1 MDEFLMF
8 YAPFIV
14 IIGSIAVAFLM
25 GGRMGQSEKRNR
37 HTKKL

>member
-14 IIGSIAVAFLM
+14 IIGSVAVAFLM
-25 GGRMGQSEKRNR
+25 AGKDGATREKE
-37 HTKKL
+37 